1 MLGRKSTSVLL
12 FILSITFV
20 FILGLMALTGTDGI
34 VIGPLLVGYPLILTV
49 IGTLIAGVILVYI
62 FQHGRLSTDRP

>member
-1 MLGRKSTSVLL
+1 MLGRKSTGILL

-34 VIGPLLVGYPLILTV
+34 VIGPLLIGYPLILTV
-49 IGTLIAGVILVYI
+49 IGTLIAGVILVYL
-62 FQHGRLSTDRP
+62 FQPRRLSTERP